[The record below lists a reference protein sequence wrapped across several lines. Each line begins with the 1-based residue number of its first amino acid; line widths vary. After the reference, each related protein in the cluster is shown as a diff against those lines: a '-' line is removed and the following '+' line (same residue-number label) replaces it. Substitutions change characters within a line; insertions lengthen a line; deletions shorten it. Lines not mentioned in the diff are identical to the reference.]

1 MLFCWLDYT
10 VTVLR
15 FIKFSFEQTVN
26 DGAVA
31 DLLEEPGAYLEGD
44 LGNLDAVS
52 INLTAKTLFRL
63 NVQKKQKTEIPLSQV
78 SKYFF
83 NLDSRR
89 ACIMFTIPHLT
100 SRAWISKV
108 SKFVS
113 FSSNF
118 FLWPGL
124 LRVILVTLAN
134 QYVNLIRIQRV
145 AANRIL
151 VIARRRVGSGI

>member
-1 MLFCWLDYT
+1 MLFSWLDYT

-52 INLTAKTLFRL
+52 INLTAKNVISV
-63 NVQKKQKTEIPLSQV
+63 NVQKQQKTEIPLSQV

-83 NLDSRR
+83 NLDS
-89 ACIMFTIPHLT
+89 
-100 SRAWISKV
+100 KE
-108 SKFVS
+108 
-113 FSSNF
+113 
-118 FLWPGL
+118 
-124 LRVILVTLAN
+124 LA
-134 QYVNLIRIQRV
+134 
-145 AANRIL
+145 
-151 VIARRRVGSGI
+151 

>member
-15 FIKFSFEQTVN
+15 FTKFSFEQTVN

-89 ACIMFTIPHLT
+89 ACIMFTIPQSYCT
-100 SRAWISKV
+100 CVDFKG
-108 SKFVS
+108 F
-113 FSSNF
+113 
-118 FLWPGL
+118 
-124 LRVILVTLAN
+124 
-134 QYVNLIRIQRV
+134 
-145 AANRIL
+145 
-151 VIARRRVGSGI
+151 